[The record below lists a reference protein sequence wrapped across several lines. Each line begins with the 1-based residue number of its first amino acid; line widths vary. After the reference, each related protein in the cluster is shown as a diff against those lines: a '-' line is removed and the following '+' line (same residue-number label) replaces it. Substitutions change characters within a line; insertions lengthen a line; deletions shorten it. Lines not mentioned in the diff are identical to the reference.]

1 MQKSTLTYQPST
13 RLLLNTHKN
22 TPIQQIETWMKKDSG
37 LFDVAKGAFDGAEV
51 LEPVGNFLFIKLSEK
66 YKRKNLIL
74 YGDD

>member
-1 MQKSTLTYQPST
+1 
-13 RLLLNTHKN
+13 
-22 TPIQQIETWMKKDSG
+22 MKKDSG

-66 YKRKNLIL
+66 YKRKNLVL